1 MRYKSSN
8 HCDMC
13 VFVVCVCVWR
23 ERANLIMAKVWLA
36 SRQKQAREP
45 HAYFDGC
52 PTRFAPAP
60 PPAPGGIAA
69 HFLGFSH
76 LSGAADNPE
85 VHAHS
90 IPLCTHILYSTY
102 THTDQSHTLNM
113 RVYNSPPTTPPPL
126 AGGFSVRI

>member
-52 PTRFAPAP
+52 PTRFAPVP
-60 PPAPGGIAA
+60 PCPRRNSRALFGV
-69 HFLGFSH
+69 LT
-76 LSGAADNPE
+76 
-85 VHAHS
+85 
-90 IPLCTHILYSTY
+90 PLW
-102 THTDQSHTLNM
+102 
-113 RVYNSPPTTPPPL
+113 R
-126 AGGFSVRI
+126 RR